1 LISGRRKLITVT
13 ALAGAL
19 GVGLVGGA
27 VPASAQTEN
36 VVLTLLNGLK
46 VPLLINVPA
55 GSPLSSL
62 KLPDQISPIV
72 GISVTGA
79 PGASVTAAP
88 AVPPLALPGTG
99 IVPAP
104 TMPATS
110 SIPLVA
116 GGQAQTSTGAKR
128 GGAIAGAVFGAPLS
142 SAGAAVKPLATRF
155 RLSNGL
161 PTALN
166 PTLQLV
172 PFAPVGANVPN
183 FFINNFEIPPFLL
196 PIYQAAGTE
205 YDVPWQVLAA
215 INEIETN
222 YGRNLSVSSAN
233 AVGWMQFLPA
243 TWAQYGVDATGSG
256 VKDPDNPADAIFAA
270 ARYLHAAGAST
281 NLRGAIFNY
290 NHANWYVESV
300 LLRAKLIGGMP
311 ASLVNSLTGLTQG
324 VFPVAATSKYADDV
338 AETAIVK
345 RAFNAQN
352 AAAPVTA
359 SAAQTATNIYA
370 KAGAPA
376 VAVNDG
382 TVVAMGQSAALGNYV
397 KLADAFGNTYYYAGL
412 KKLAGF
418 YPVPKQTA
426 QTQVTR
432 GTSRPND
439 PQPTAP
445 ASAGHQAA
453 VANAPASPVTSV
465 TPATTAQ
472 ATDGVSTNRLFAHPN
487 RPADYAAGGAT
498 QVAAGSPVRVS
509 SYLTQ
514 PYGLKSADLVLKPL
528 VKGSH
533 VIAGTILGR
542 IGRTSSVMAPHVTF
556 MIRPAGAGSP
566 LIDPKPIL
574 DGWELLQTTSIL
586 RAKNPLASLAGTN
599 PTLGQILLESKSQ
612 LQQRVLADPA
622 LNIYSCGKRDVQS
635 GQIDQRVLAVLEFL
649 SVQGFKPTVS
659 QLKCGASASTSGGLF
674 SEQSAGDAVT
684 ISAINDIPVL
694 GHMGPGSITDM
705 VIRQLQTLQGTFQP
719 HEIVSTM
726 NYPGSANTIGI
737 PTHTS
742 SVQVGFL
749 PQYDANSKV
758 GHAVTA
764 ALQPKQWIQL
774 IARLGAIAN
783 PVVSATPS
791 PYAIPD
797 TNTPAGG

>member
-1 LISGRRKLITVT
+1 
-13 ALAGAL
+13 
-19 GVGLVGGA
+19 
-27 VPASAQTEN
+27 
-36 VVLTLLNGLK
+36 
-46 VPLLINVPA
+46 
-55 GSPLSSL
+55 
-62 KLPDQISPIV
+62 
-72 GISVTGA
+72 
-79 PGASVTAAP
+79 
-88 AVPPLALPGTG
+88 
-99 IVPAP
+99 
-104 TMPATS
+104 
-110 SIPLVA
+110 
-116 GGQAQTSTGAKR
+116 
-128 GGAIAGAVFGAPLS
+128 
-142 SAGAAVKPLATRF
+142 
-155 RLSNGL
+155 
-161 PTALN
+161 
-166 PTLQLV
+166 
-172 PFAPVGANVPN
+172 
-183 FFINNFEIPPFLL
+183 
-196 PIYQAAGTE
+196 
-205 YDVPWQVLAA
+205 
-215 INEIETN
+215 
-222 YGRNLSVSSAN
+222 
-233 AVGWMQFLPA
+233 
-243 TWAQYGVDATGSG
+243 
-256 VKDPDNPADAIFAA
+256 
-270 ARYLHAAGAST
+270 
-281 NLRGAIFNY
+281 
-290 NHANWYVESV
+290 
-300 LLRAKLIGGMP
+300 MP

-382 TVVAMGQSAALGNYV
+382 TVVAMGRSAALGNYV

-412 KKLAGF
+412 KKLAAF

-426 QTQVTR
+426 QTQITR
-432 GTSRPND
+432 GAARPND

-453 VANAPASPVTSV
+453 VASAPAGPVTSV
-465 TPATTAQ
+465 SPATTAQ
-472 ATDGVSTNRLFAHPN
+472 ATDGAQHEPAVRPPEPSGRLRGRRGDPG
-487 RPADYAAGGAT
+487 RCR
-498 QVAAGSPVRVS
+498 SPVRVS

-528 VKGSH
+528 TKGSH

-542 IGRTSSVMAPHVTF
+542 IGSTSSVMAPHVTF

-586 RAKNPLASLAGTN
+586 RAKNPLVSLSGTN

-622 LNIYSCGKRDVQS
+622 VSVYSCGRRDIES

-659 QLKCGASASTSGGLF
+659 QLKCGASAATSGGLVA
-674 SEQSAGDAVT
+674 EQSAGDAVT

-694 GHMGPGSITDM
+694 GHMGPGSITDL

-726 NYPGSANTIGI
+726 SYPGSANTLAI

-797 TNTPAGG
+797 STASGG